1 MKVTIV
7 GMLTALVLIGLVAFA
22 FYRFSGSLGGAFGLL
37 TSPMTLSI
45 TTLALEV
52 VDFVSDA
59 LACSNVLNDVRYE
72 NFRTAYIFLTT
83 IVSIVFLFGFVERI
97 SNVAWQWRKHRSKIK
112 RKMINALSGMAR
124 TFRSGSVV
132 MDVDSELRPIKKKKS
147 FWREK
152 NRDELA
158 DDLEEA
164 YHDIKAI
171 YARAII
177 LLCEDI
183 PMLAINAYIMITVGK
198 DLAADRSM
206 LDKETHA
213 ETMMLLSVIFSTML
227 GGSKMR
233 NIIFL
238 KKYYYV
244 ERDRLK
250 AKIENMEKLEKA
262 RRGDMPKV
270 AQRR

>member
-132 MDVDSELRPIKKKKS
+132 MDVDSELRPIKKKNHFGGRKTGMNS
-147 FWREK
+147 LTISKR
-152 NRDELA
+152 
-158 DDLEEA
+158 
-164 YHDIKAI
+164 H
-171 YARAII
+171 
-177 LLCEDI
+177 
-183 PMLAINAYIMITVGK
+183 IMISR
-198 DLAADRSM
+198 LSM
-206 LDKETHA
+206 QGQ
-213 ETMMLLSVIFSTML
+213 S
-227 GGSKMR
+227 
-233 NIIFL
+233 
-238 KKYYYV
+238 YCC
-244 ERDRLK
+244 
-250 AKIENMEKLEKA
+250 AKIYPCLPSMHIS
-262 RRGDMPKV
+262 
-270 AQRR
+270 